1 MLFFKNL
8 FAKPLTS
15 TLTVTSNN
23 GFHLRPVAKFVSEA
37 KKFDCEINASFHNKS
52 VSAKAVNA
60 LLSLGLDKED
70 SFVLELQGK
79 DASKALTTLR
89 QVFAT
94 LMQDDEEVEHIV
106 NTQHDYEGEALL
118 GESIYQGL
126 AIAPLYH
133 YTQEESYI
141 KNNATFQGSV
151 VHAMSILSKRFE
163 ESTQKDIANIYLAQK
178 ELLSQLSA
186 EVHDID
192 TFSAL
197 IDKEIKTLKGS
208 KLESKAVDY
217 QDLLRL
223 VKSNLGYT
231 YQVHLPSQPFIL
243 LAKDLLPSDI
253 KQLETSSVQGVILTQ
268 SSLTSHTAILLRS
281 AGITSL
287 ILPEDIHST
296 SDDVILDTYA
306 GVLIHHPTPK
316 DLETA
321 TKVQTLHHR
330 QEILSQE
337 KRFEPAITKNKKT
350 IHVYA
355 NITDVTSASAAKEAG
370 AEGIG
375 LLRTEFLFGQQA
387 PSLETQTKAYEA
399 IFACFDDVTVRTLD
413 VGGDKALPYISLPK
427 EENPFL
433 GVRGVRLF
441 QSHPDI
447 LEAQLHAIFLAA
459 KGKSIKIMF
468 PMVSSVEEFTHAKNF
483 ALHVAKKY
491 QLTTESILFGMMIEV
506 PSVLFDLKT
515 FNEAVDFYSVGT
527 NDLTQYLFAIERT
540 HPTLK
545 TDALSPVVFK
555 ALYQIVTQVTKPV
568 SICGELAANIDA
580 IPKLIQLGY
589 TSLSVTPKSIAQTK
603 ETIRHV

>member
-8 FAKPLTS
+8 FSKPLTS
-15 TLTVTSNN
+15 TFTVTSSN

-37 KKFDCEINASFHNKS
+37 KKFDCEIKASFQNKS

-70 SFVLELQGK
+70 SFTLELQGK
-79 DASKALTTLR
+79 DASQALSKLTQTFTTL
-89 QVFAT
+89 
-94 LMQDDEEVEHIV
+94 MHDDEEVEHIV
-106 NTQHDYEGEALL
+106 NTQHHYEGEAFS

-126 AIAPLYH
+126 AISPLYH

-141 KNNATFQGSV
+141 KNDATFQGSV
-151 VHAMSILSKRFE
+151 VHAVSILSKRSE

-178 ELLSQLSA
+178 ELLLQLSA
-186 EVHDID
+186 QVQDID

-197 IDKEIKTLKGS
+197 IDKEIETLKGS

-253 KQLETSSVQGVILTQ
+253 AQLETSSVQGVILTQ

-281 AGITSL
+281 TGITSL
-287 ILPEDIHST
+287 ILPEDIHSV
-296 SDDVILDTYA
+296 SDTVILDTYA
-306 GVLIHHPTPK
+306 GVLIHHPTPQ
-316 DLETA
+316 DLKTA
-321 TKVQTLHHR
+321 SKVQTLYHKQKLLR
-330 QEILSQE
+330 EE
-337 KRFEPAITKNKKT
+337 KRFEPAVTKNKKT

-355 NITDVTSASAAKEAG
+355 NITDLNSATIAKTAG
-370 AEGIG
+370 AEGVG

-387 PSLETQTKAYEA
+387 PTLETQTKAYEA

-427 EENPFL
+427 EDNPFL

-441 QSHPDI
+441 KTHPKI
-447 LEAQLHAIFLAA
+447 LEEQLHAIFLAA

-468 PMVSSVEEFTHAKNF
+468 PMVSSVEEFSYAKNF
-483 ALHVAKKY
+483 ALDVAKQY
-491 QLTTESILFGMMIEV
+491 QLSIDNILFGMMIEV
-506 PSVLFDLKT
+506 PSVLFDLKA
-515 FNEAVDFYSVGT
+515 FDEVVDFYSVGT

-555 ALYQIVTQVTKPV
+555 VLEQIVTQVTKPV
-568 SICGELAANIDA
+568 SICGELAANTNA
-580 IPKLIQLGY
+580 IATLIQLGY
-589 TSLSVTPKSIAQTK
+589 TTLSVTPKSIAQTK